1 MSCLAFDALKSELG
15 ALVNTLQSHFWA
27 GFHPSQFL
35 CTKPHRQLII
45 ISGQR
50 YNCQGTYFISSQLL
64 NFIGLLPVSLRRL
77 FWDYD

>member
-35 CTKPHRQLII
+35 CTKPHRQLV
-45 ISGQR
+45 
-50 YNCQGTYFISSQLL
+50 NHHLWTEVQLPRHIFHIL
-64 NFIGLLPVSLRRL
+64 SAA
-77 FWDYD
+77 